1 MKKFFKGI
9 KDNYSQKS
17 KGDKIAMIFTTVLSV
32 AIIALVI
39 LQLTEAWEA
48 AGDIYVP
55 LIALENIMVGYLNR
69 NVEGSVSKFNYGIG
83 IFLILLWAI
92 NMTLEWFNI

>member
-1 MKKFFKGI
+1 MKKLFKGI

-39 LQLTEAWEA
+39 LQLTEVWED

-55 LIALENIMVGYLNR
+55 LIALENIMIGYINR
-69 NVEGSVSKFNYGIG
+69 KLDGGLSKVNYGVG
-83 IFLILLWAI
+83 IFLIVLWAI